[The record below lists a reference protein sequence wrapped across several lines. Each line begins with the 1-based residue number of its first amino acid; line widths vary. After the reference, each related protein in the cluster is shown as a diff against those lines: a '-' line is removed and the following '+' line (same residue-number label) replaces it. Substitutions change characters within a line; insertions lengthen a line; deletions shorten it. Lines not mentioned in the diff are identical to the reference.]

1 MQLNLLD
8 YTPPA
13 PVAPHRGIDTSVE
26 VAKKIGPSVRDK
38 QQMVLDMLE
47 QYGPQTTEDLA
58 ITTGMPEGTVQPRT
72 SELKA
77 DKKIIPH
84 TRNKNRIGNSV
95 SVWHLPHQ
103 CKENH

>member
-1 MQLNLLD
+1 MQLNLLN
-8 YTPPA
+8 YTPA
-13 PVAPHRGIDTSVE
+13 PVAPHRGVDTSIE

-38 QQMVLDMLE
+38 QQTVLDMLE
-47 QYGPQTTEDLA
+47 MYGPQTTEDLA

-77 DKKIIPH
+77 DGRIVPH
-84 TRNKNRIGNSV
+84 TRNKNSKGNSV

-103 CKENH
+103 CKDF

>member
-13 PVAPHRGIDTSVE
+13 PVAPHRGVDTSIE
-26 VAKKIGPSVRDK
+26 AAKKIGPSIKDK

-47 QYGPQTTEDLA
+47 MYGPQTTEKLA
-58 ITTGMPEGTVQPRT
+58 LTTGLPEGTVQPRT
-72 SELKA
+72 SELKR
-77 DKKIIPH
+77 DQRIIPH
-84 TRNKNRIGNSV
+84 TRDVNSKGNSV

-103 CKENH
+103 CGDHH

>member
-1 MQLNLLD
+1 
-8 YTPPA
+8 
-13 PVAPHRGIDTSVE
+13 
-26 VAKKIGPSVRDK
+26 
-38 QQMVLDMLE
+38 MVLDMLE

-84 TRNKNRIGNSV
+84 TRNKNSKGNSV

>member
-84 TRNKNRIGNSV
+84 TRNKNSKGNSV